1 VGRLVLVLAVL
12 AVSTAAPLVRWA
24 APAHPLT
31 VAASRVGLAALIL
44 VVLSGPAIK
53 TLAGLPR
60 RERWLTALAGLF
72 LAAHFGAWISSL
84 YYTSTAASLAL
95 VATQPIFAGLI
106 AWVALGEGMSRREL
120 VGIGIAGAG
129 CLVLASG
136 DIGEGGGGALLGD
149 ALALIGAITAA
160 AYYVVGRR
168 LRAALPLLPYLAGVN
183 LVAGAL
189 LAAAALLAGTAFAG
203 FDGTVYLALA
213 LSAIVPS
220 VVGHTLLNWSVR
232 RVPVHL
238 VALGILGEP
247 VGASALTW
255 LFFAETPPSH
265 AAAGGAVIL
274 AGIAIGFLRGHAPA
288 QKPAESKGGKRVT

>member
-1 VGRLVLVLAVL
+1 MGRLVLLLGVL
-12 AVSTAAPLVRWA
+12 AVSTAAPLIRWA
-24 APAHPLT
+24 ESAPPLT
-31 VAASRVGLAALIL
+31 VAAARVCLAALIL
-44 VVLSGPAIK
+44 AALSGAALK
-53 TLAGLPR
+53 TLAALPR

-72 LAAHFGAWISSL
+72 LAAHFGVWISSL

-106 AWVALGEGMSRREL
+106 AWATLREPMTARE
-120 VGIGIAGAG
+120 VGGIAIAGVG
-129 CLVLASG
+129 CLVLAGG
-136 DIGEGGGGALLGD
+136 DLGGADRTALFGD
-149 ALALIGAITAA
+149 ALALAGAITAA

-189 LAAAALLAGTAFAG
+189 LAIAALVAGTRVTG
-203 FDGTVYLALA
+203 LGGEVYLALA
-213 LSAIVPS
+213 LSAIIPS

-238 VALGILGEP
+238 VSLGILGEP

-255 LFFAETPPSH
+255 LFFGETPPAH
-265 AAAGGAVIL
+265 AALGGAIIL
-274 AGIAIGFLRGHAPA
+274 GGIALGFLRLRPRPTAADRAPA
-288 QKPAESKGGKRVT
+288 G